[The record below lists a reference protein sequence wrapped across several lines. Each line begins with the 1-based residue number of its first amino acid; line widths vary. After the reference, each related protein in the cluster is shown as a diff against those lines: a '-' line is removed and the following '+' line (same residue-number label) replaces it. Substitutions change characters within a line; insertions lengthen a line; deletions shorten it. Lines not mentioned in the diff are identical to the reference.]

1 MQKIGILNSDI
12 AKVLADLGHTDT
24 IVIGDCG
31 LPVPAGVPKIDLAL
45 KPGTPSFLDV
55 LTEVLKY
62 MEVEK
67 IHIASEMES
76 KNPATWQKMQE
87 LFEGKEQILSDHEAF
102 KAATKTAKAV
112 IRTGEITPY
121 ANIILH
127 AGVISKSILQQRSF
141 ATNGNHHE
149 GYFKS
154 LRLQRSTQRRRPDLK
169 IRRDPRSDG

>member
-87 LFEGKEQILSDHEAF
+87 LFEGKEQILSDH
-102 KAATKTAKAV
+102 
-112 IRTGEITPY
+112 
-121 ANIILH
+121 
-127 AGVISKSILQQRSF
+127 QQIQ
-141 ATNGNHHE
+141 N
-149 GYFKS
+149 
-154 LRLQRSTQRRRPDLK
+154 LLL
-169 IRRDPRSDG
+169 PRYHRQ

>member
-67 IHIASEMES
+67 YISLP
-76 KNPATWQKMQE
+76 KWKV
-87 LFEGKEQILSDHEAF
+87 KILLRGR
-102 KAATKTAKAV
+102 KC
-112 IRTGEITPY
+112 
-121 ANIILH
+121 
-127 AGVISKSILQQRSF
+127 RSF
-141 ATNGNHHE
+141 LKVRNRSLATT
-149 GYFKS
+149 KPS
-154 LRLQRSTQRRRPDLK
+154 KPLPKLLK
-169 IRRDPRSDG
+169 Q

>member
-62 MEVEK
+62 MSFLKVRNRSLATTK
-67 IHIASEMES
+67 PS
-76 KNPATWQKMQE
+76 KPLPK
-87 LFEGKEQILSDHEAF
+87 L
-102 KAATKTAKAV
+102 
-112 IRTGEITPY
+112 
-121 ANIILH
+121 
-127 AGVISKSILQQRSF
+127 
-141 ATNGNHHE
+141 
-149 GYFKS
+149 
-154 LRLQRSTQRRRPDLK
+154 LK
-169 IRRDPRSDG
+169 Q

>member
-102 KAATKTAKAV
+102 KAAAKTAKAV

-121 ANIILH
+121 PPTPTLSCTQALF
-127 AGVISKSILQQRSF
+127 SKIDF
-141 ATNGNHHE
+141 TAKE
-149 GYFKS
+149 FC
-154 LRLQRSTQRRRPDLK
+154 D
-169 IRRDPRSDG
+169 

>member
-112 IRTGEITPY
+112 ERSGGKEWRSPPTPTLSCTQ
-121 ANIILH
+121 ALF
-127 AGVISKSILQQRSF
+127 SKIDF
-141 ATNGNHHE
+141 TAKE
-149 GYFKS
+149 FC
-154 LRLQRSTQRRRPDLK
+154 D
-169 IRRDPRSDG
+169 

>member
-67 IHIASEMES
+67 I
-76 KNPATWQKMQE
+76 Q
-87 LFEGKEQILSDHEAF
+87 
-102 KAATKTAKAV
+102 
-112 IRTGEITPY
+112 
-121 ANIILH
+121 LH
-127 AGVISKSILQQRSF
+127 GRKYRSF
-141 ATNGNHHE
+141 LKVRNRSLATT
-149 GYFKS
+149 KPS
-154 LRLQRSTQRRRPDLK
+154 KPLPKLLK
-169 IRRDPRSDG
+169 Q